1 MLGLFLLIVIVFGNI
16 FNVRGHVFWLVQN
29 IGSRDEKV
37 TSVFWHLSELFISAF
52 ETHLLVVGRCEDVF
66 CLGFFGQLT
75 GEDFTLDICVRADV

>member
-1 MLGLFLLIVIVFGNI
+1 MLGLFLLIVIIFRNI
-16 FNVRGHVFWLVQN
+16 LNVGSHVFWLVQN
-29 IGSRDEKV
+29 IGSRYEKV
-37 TSVFWHLSELFISAF
+37 ASVFWHLSELFISAF